1 MRQRF
6 GDRPSVNDTMN
17 ILRLPVQPSL
27 ETLRPS
33 QEPRPQPGPGEVALR
48 VHASSL
54 NYHDYL
60 VVAGHI
66 PQPAGRVPLSDGAGE
81 VIAVGAGVTGWA
93 VGDQAMGAFFPNW
106 IDGPPTDAK
115 TAAISGETIDGFAAE
130 VVVVPA
136 TSLTRMPRGWTFA
149 EAATLPCAGLTAWRA
164 LRIEGRLEPG
174 ATVVLPGS
182 GGLSVYALQLAKAL
196 GLTAIMLSSSD
207 KKLERLRA
215 RGADHGINYRRQPAW
230 GAIAKDLAGGRGADL
245 VLEIGGQ
252 STFAQSVDACRMAGR
267 VMVVGSTS
275 NLPPELPL
283 RDIVMRHIRVD
294 GMAVGSVSALG
305 DLVDFVEQHE
315 IRPIIDSRFPL
326 ADLGQ
331 AFRYQLE
338 GRHFGKIT
346 VSL

>member
-1 MRQRF
+1 M
-6 GDRPSVNDTMN
+6 NDT
-17 ILRLPVQPSL
+17 IRSLRLPEQPVL
-27 ETLRPS
+27 ETLGLGR
-33 QEPRPQPGPGEVALR
+33 ETAPQPGPGEVALR

-66 PQPAGRVPLSDGAGE
+66 PQPAGRIPLSDGAGE
-81 VIAVGAGVTGWA
+81 VIALGAGVADWA
-93 VGDQAMGAFFPNW
+93 IGERVMGAFFPHW
-106 IDGPPTDAK
+106 IDGVPTDAN

-130 VVVVPA
+130 AVVVPA
-136 TSLTRMPRGWTFA
+136 ASLVRMPLGWSFA

-164 LRIEGRLEPG
+164 LRIEGQLEPG
-174 ATVVLPGS
+174 ATVLLPGS

-196 GLTAIMLSSSD
+196 GLTAIVISSTD
-207 KKLERLRA
+207 GKLDRLRA
-215 RGADHGINYRRQPAW
+215 LGADHGINYRHTPAW
-230 GAIAKDLAGGRGADL
+230 GAIVKDLTGGRGADL

-252 STFAQSVDACRMAGR
+252 STFVQSVDACRMAGR

-294 GMAVGSVSALG
+294 GMAVGSVSALRE
-305 DLVDFVEQHE
+305 LVDFVERGG
-315 IRPIIDSRFPL
+315 IRPIIDSEFPL
-326 ADLGQ
+326 ADLGA

-338 GRHFGKIT
+338 GRHFGKIA
-346 VSL
+346 VLI